1 MPSLNL
7 RAHNASVTAI
17 YWGRDIMETA
27 IILKIVSL
35 GLLHWIL
42 VPIAL
47 TNLIERQRVLG
58 RIKLLWVPAIVL
70 LTCFGPLAYLII
82 HELVPQPQT
91 QVDYDKSR

>member
-7 RAHNASVTAI
+7 RVHNVSVPGI
-17 YWGRDIMETA
+17 SKGRDIMETA
-27 IILKIVSL
+27 MILKIISL

-58 RIKLLWVPAIVL
+58 RMKLLWVPAIVL
-70 LTCFGPLAYLII
+70 FTCFGPLAYLII
-82 HELVPQPQT
+82 HELMPQPQT
-91 QVDYDKSR
+91 QVDYDESR

>member
-1 MPSLNL
+1 
-7 RAHNASVTAI
+7 
-17 YWGRDIMETA
+17 MELA
-27 IILKIVSL
+27 LISKIVFL

-82 HELVPQPQT
+82 HELMPQPQT

>member
-1 MPSLNL
+1 
-7 RAHNASVTAI
+7 
-17 YWGRDIMETA
+17 MELA
-27 IILKIVSL
+27 MILKIVFL
-35 GLLHWIL
+35 GLLHWAL

-58 RIKLLWVPAIVL
+58 RIKLLWVPAIVF

-82 HELVPQPQT
+82 HELMPQPQT

>member
-7 RAHNASVTAI
+7 RVHNASVTGI
-17 YWGRDIMETA
+17 SKGRNIMELA
-27 IILKIVSL
+27 LILKIVSL

-58 RIKLLWVPAIVL
+58 RIKLLWIPAIVL

-82 HELVPQPQT
+82 HELMPQPQT